1 MEQFSFCVQKRQRLY
16 RIQVDITYRS
26 ENVIRFK
33 IHAGTKWMLAEKWL
47 FRKRNQ
53 WKLGNRNFTPDYD
66 PKVVK
71 ENTEVM
77 KDILLNINFYIDP
90 PKGRRP
96 HYKNDFD
103 IK

>member
-1 MEQFSFCVQKRQRLY
+1 MESFSFCVQKKQRLY
-16 RIQVDITYRS
+16 RIQVDITYKS
-26 ENVIRFK
+26 DNVIRFK

-53 WKLGNRNFTPDYD
+53 WKLGNRNFTPDD
-66 PKVVK
+66 DIKG
-71 ENTEVM
+71 NSAVM
-77 KDILLNINFYIDP
+77 MDILRGIDQYLDP
-90 PKGRRP
+90 LKPRGP